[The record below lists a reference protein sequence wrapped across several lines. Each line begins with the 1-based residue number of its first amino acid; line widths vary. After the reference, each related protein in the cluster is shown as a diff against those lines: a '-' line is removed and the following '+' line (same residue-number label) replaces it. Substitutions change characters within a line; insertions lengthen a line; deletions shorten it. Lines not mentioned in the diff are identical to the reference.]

1 MNLTRIN
8 QNSLLDD
15 RVRRV
20 NRLMSDV
27 NNTADNIYENIMDND
42 SKLSN
47 HYLNKMIGICEEAK
61 QQLKEYIN
69 KQ

>member
-1 MNLTRIN
+1 
-8 QNSLLDD
+8 
-15 RVRRV
+15 
-20 NRLMSDV
+20 MSDV